1 MLKYET
7 NENVRKKDDVDDHE
21 ASEVNRSESG
31 RQIVHCLN
39 FIKCANDHFQQGH
52 HCTLNC

>member
-21 ASEVNRSESG
+21 ASEVNRCESG
-31 RQIVHCLN
+31 GQLVHCLN
-39 FIKCANDHFQQGH
+39 FIKCADDHFQQGH